1 MSKNE
6 LLQKVCL
13 EWQKKYEAERQKA
26 KVLRK
31 KLKDTK
37 IKHAEEMEKLIRGQA
52 QEMVKS
58 FTEGYHKGEIDRD
71 AIYSASFGRAGLKAK
86 VADRIS
92 AKVKQICLEITKT
105 GTFKQKQEDYK
116 PLY

>member
-1 MSKNE
+1 MKKE

-13 EWQKKYEAERQKA
+13 EWQKKFEAEKEKA

-31 KLKDTK
+31 KLKNEK
-37 IKHAEEMEKLIRGQA
+37 VKHKAIIEKLVREQA
-52 QEMVKS
+52 QEMIKAS
-58 FTEGYHKGEIDRD
+58 IEGYYKGELDRD

-105 GTFKQKQEDYK
+105 GSFKQKQEDYK